1 MASLAVRAR
10 FWVMGL
16 MIIALL
22 GWMTSPLYAKK
33 KATGV
38 PDLTI
43 DAGRIFTSAIT
54 ETQSFNETDCAVVE
68 GCVNGSGMRLLL
80 RFDVATPNVGT
91 ADLVL
96 GKPKDLPD
104 LFEYSPCH
112 GHYHFSGYAKYE
124 LIGSSG
130 VVVEGRKQA
139 FCLEDFEKYD
149 PNAGKAK
156 YTCSNQGIS
165 VGWQDVYRSS
175 LDCQWLDITG
185 VAPGIYELRVTINP
199 ELVLTEARYDNNTA
213 SVLLRLYADGSI
225 DTISYLP

>member
-1 MASLAVRAR
+1 MSRSLRVVRFSAAG
-10 FWVMGL
+10 FL
-16 MIIALL
+16 MVGWL
-22 GWMTSPLYAKK
+22 GWMTYPLQAKK
-33 KATGV
+33 TAPGV

-43 DAGRIFTSAIT
+43 DEARVAESAFT
-54 ETQSFNETDCAVVE
+54 ETQVFLDTDCAVVE
-68 GCVNGSGMRLLL
+68 GCVNGAGERLLL
-80 RFDVATPNVGT
+80 RFDVATPNIGT

-96 GKPKDLPD
+96 GMPKKSPD

-124 LIGSSG
+124 LLSLSE

-139 FCLEDFEKYD
+139 FCLEDFEKVD

-185 VAPGIYELRVTINP
+185 VPPGMYELRVTINP
-199 ELVLTEARYDNNTA
+199 ERVLTEASYENNTA
-213 SVLLRLYADGSI
+213 SVFLVLYADGTI
-225 DTISYLP
+225 DVLP